1 MTAHTIPKTVVDRE
15 APAAYAAAG
24 LSLVSA
30 LIHLWVAPEHLG
42 HWWGYGVFFLVAAFA
57 QGLASVLVLRYPQ
70 SKPVLLAGIVGNL
83 LIVVLYVVSSTWGM
97 PFGASWVPFDPTVAH
112 LEDTELLG
120 MTATTAEV
128 GIIIALAVLLD
139 GASRRLAINALL
151 LVGASL
157 WALRLTG
164 ILP

>member
-1 MTAHTIPKTVVDRE
+1 MAAPTTAKAAVEGI

-24 LSLVSA
+24 LSVVAA

-42 HWWGYGVFFLVAAFA
+42 HWWGYGAFFLIAAFA
-57 QGLASVLVLRYPQ
+57 QGLASVLVLRFPK
-70 SKPVLLAGIVGNL
+70 SKPVLLAGIAGNL
-83 LIVVLYVVSSTWGM
+83 LIVVLYVISSTWGM
-97 PFGASWVPFDPTVAH
+97 PFGASWVPLDPTVAH

-120 MTATTAEV
+120 MTATAAEV
-128 GIIIALAVLLD
+128 GIVISLAALLD
-139 GASRRLAINALL
+139 GASRRFAINALL
-151 LVGASL
+151 LAGASL

>member
-1 MTAHTIPKTVVDRE
+1 M
-15 APAAYAAAG
+15 
-24 LSLVSA
+24 
-30 LIHLWVAPEHLG
+30 
-42 HWWGYGVFFLVAAFA
+42 
-57 QGLASVLVLRYPQ
+57 
-70 SKPVLLAGIVGNL
+70 
-83 LIVVLYVVSSTWGM
+83 VLYVISSTWGM

-128 GIIIALAVLLD
+128 GIVIALAVLLD
-139 GASRRLAINALL
+139 GASRRFAINALL
-151 LVGASL
+151 LAGVSL

>member
-1 MTAHTIPKTVVDRE
+1 MVAQTTSKTVVDRV

-24 LSLVSA
+24 LSLIAA
-30 LIHLWVAPEHLG
+30 LIHLWVAPEHFG

-57 QGLASVLVLRYPQ
+57 QGLASVLVLRFPQ
-70 SKPVLLAGIVGNL
+70 SKPVLLAGIAGNL
-83 LIVVLYVVSSTWGM
+83 LIVVLYVISSTWGM

-128 GIIIALAVLLD
+128 GIVIALAVLLD
-139 GASRRLAINALL
+139 GASRRFAINALL
-151 LVGASL
+151 LAGVSL